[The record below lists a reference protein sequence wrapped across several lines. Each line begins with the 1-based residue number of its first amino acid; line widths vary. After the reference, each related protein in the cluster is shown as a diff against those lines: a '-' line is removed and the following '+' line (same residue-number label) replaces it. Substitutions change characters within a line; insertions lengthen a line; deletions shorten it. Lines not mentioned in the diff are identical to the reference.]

1 MFLKKSEVQ
10 QELRNLQKLRQ
21 RTVSLIV
28 YHKTQLSFMN
38 IPNALTIF
46 RIILGLIVPYLMWYG
61 SLEERIWAA
70 VLFGIA
76 AFTDWLDGWYARR
89 YNLITKLGKILD
101 PIADKVLVLGSFVV
115 LSDLRFDQMYSFWWI
130 VPIFLREVVIT
141 IYRLIFLLRKK
152 PIVVAASWSG
162 KAKTVMQM
170 MTLPCAYFYLMFTQH
185 FLVLGSTSLRVG
197 WWLLHAM
204 IIASLTMT
212 VGSGLRFFIKN
223 WKAVKEVTT
232 VE

>member
-1 MFLKKSEVQ
+1 
-10 QELRNLQKLRQ
+10 
-21 RTVSLIV
+21 
-28 YHKTQLSFMN
+28 MN
-38 IPNALTIF
+38 IPNALTVL
-46 RIILGLIVPYLMWYG
+46 RIILGIIIPIMMLTEDFYV
-61 SLEERIWAA
+61 RAWAA

-101 PIADKVLVLGSFVV
+101 PIADKVIVLGAFVV
-115 LSDLRFDQMYSFWWI
+115 LSDVCFEQMYSIWWI

-141 IYRLIFLLRKK
+141 VYRLIFLMRKK

-170 MTLPCAYFYLMFTQH
+170 MTLPCAYLYLMFNIYPEGNPIGTH
-185 FLVLGSTSLRVG
+185 FMM
-197 WWLLHAM
+197 WWLLHLM
-204 IIASLTMT
+204 ILASLAFT

-223 WKAVKEVTT
+223 WRAVRAVSINEEVDDDL
-232 VE
+232 VENE